1 MVFNDIRGIRSKCG
15 RKRHQDMRVYDEK
28 YYRKLGEKSVK
39 RIRSKLQNEL
49 DKLD

>member
-1 MVFNDIRGIRSKCG
+1 MCSVYVKGIRSKCG

-39 RIRSKLQNEL
+39 RLISILENEFV
-49 DKLD
+49 